1 MNRDMLKQIMSN
13 MDVVKELDE
22 YGKNKLAVLMEGLL
36 IEIMGKERYEYLLEN
51 PKDKGNGNY
60 KRNLNTSLGKLNLEV
75 PRTRNGEFRSHLL
88 PPKYQVYDESFEDLI
103 FSFLI
108 NGDSKQEITYK
119 MKLRGLD
126 FSQKAYDEI
135 FEYIK
140 SQMLE
145 FKTKEFKKDYYFLYI
160 DAYHCMVKDLKDKRV
175 KKAVVYTVVGID
187 TNTDKSLLGYYSF
200 FGSENKSTWM
210 EVFEDLINRGLR
222 RVLMIISD
230 DFKGISEAIKAY
242 FPYIDIQKCT
252 VHLSRNIFKHV
263 RREDASYVNKKLKEI
278 KYSCDTFEK
287 GLSVFQTDIID
298 RFKDRYKSYVKYL
311 DSKKEEFLSF
321 LKYPEAIRKF
331 INSTN
336 TVESVHST
344 FEKQRL
350 RKGGFFQSID
360 ILNVALF
367 IATDKLHKT
376 WKTNP
381 IIKAKRYEL
390 NQMFAVKFKED
401 EFDEKLRYNR

>member
-1 MNRDMLKQIMSN
+1 MNRGMLKEIMSN
-13 MDVVKELDE
+13 MDVVAELDE
-22 YGKNKLAVLMEGLL
+22 YGKNKLAALMEGLL

-60 KRNLNTSLGKLNLEV
+60 ERSLNTGLGKLNLKV
-75 PRTRNGEFRSHLL
+75 PRTRSGNFHSNLL
-88 PPKYQVYDESFEDLI
+88 PSKYQRYDESFEDLI

-108 NGDSKQEITYK
+108 NGDSRQEIVYK

-126 FSQKAYDEI
+126 FSEKAYDEI

-145 FKTKEFKKDYYFLYI
+145 FKSRQLQENYYFLYI

-187 TNTDKSLLGYYSF
+187 TNARKSLLGYYSF

-210 EVFEDLINRGLR
+210 EVFQDLINRGLKM
-222 RVLMIISD
+222 VLMFICD
-230 DFKGISEAIKAY
+230 DFNGISEAIKAY
-242 FPYIDIQKCT
+242 FPYSDIQKCT
-252 VHLSRNIFKHV
+252 IHLSRNSYKHIK
-263 RREDASYVNKKLKEI
+263 REDANYFNKKLKEI

-287 GLSVFQTDIID
+287 GLNIFQEEIID
-298 RFKDRYKSYVKYL
+298 KFKKQYPTYMKYL
-311 DSKKEEFLSF
+311 DSKKEEFLAF
-321 LKYPEAIRKF
+321 LKYPESIRKL

-336 TVESVHST
+336 AVESVHSL

-350 RKGGFFQSID
+350 KKGGFFQSMD

-367 IATDKLHKT
+367 IVTDKLHKAWT
-376 WKTNP
+376 VNP
-381 IIKAKRYEL
+381 LIKHKRYEL
-390 NQMFAVKFKED
+390 NQMFVAKFE
-401 EFDEKLRYNR
+401 NS